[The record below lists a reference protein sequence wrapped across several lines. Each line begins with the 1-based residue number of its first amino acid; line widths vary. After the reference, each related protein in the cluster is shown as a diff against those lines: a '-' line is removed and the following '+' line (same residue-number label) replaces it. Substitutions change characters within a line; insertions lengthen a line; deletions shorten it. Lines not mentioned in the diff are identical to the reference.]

1 LVNLK
6 AAAKKKVDTI
16 NQGYESKII
25 EADRQ
30 FNQLLNENSQLAAS
44 LEVMRH
50 QLSFL
55 ESQNTVLRADEGRSQ
70 SSFEEF
76 TRGASAQLEMLN
88 TQLEELTKESQKLRE
103 EEQRQ
108 KSKLA
113 NAEADIDRSLSGAR
127 KTVDQLESD
136 LAQVKLSLNEA
147 EAQGKALMS
156 ENSRLN
162 SELTRVSVES
172 KREVELKIGER
183 DNEIRLLQGRLDE
196 MRRNHIQQTGELQRV
211 LLENKRHADK
221 WRETAEN
228 VAIESEQ
235 GLEEAEQKTQQYA
248 QKAAA
253 YGAEIERQEA
263 EAAGLQQVIA
273 KKQQEARDLQAEYEL
288 VQRRLFDQK
297 TQLDALYEQQLQFAN
312 ERELTQNE
320 IDKKKTEYRRLKREY
335 VARVKQDEGGRR
347 K

>member
-1 LVNLK
+1 
-6 AAAKKKVDTI
+6 
-16 NQGYESKII
+16 
-25 EADRQ
+25 
-30 FNQLLNENSQLAAS
+30 
-44 LEVMRH
+44 M
-50 QLSFL
+50 LS
-55 ESQNTVLRADEGRSQ
+55 S
-70 SSFEEF
+70 
-76 TRGASAQLEMLN
+76 
-88 TQLEELTKESQKLRE
+88 QLEELTKESQKLRE

-211 LLENKRHADK
+211 LLENKRHAEK

-235 GLEEAEQKTQQYA
+235 GLEEAEQKTHQYA

-273 KKQQEARDLQAEYEL
+273 KKQQEARELQSEYEL

-335 VARVKQDEGGRR
+335 AARMKQDEGGRR